1 MEERAVLANIATI
14 ITKDL
19 LVDDSSKHNNSGG
32 FSNNFALLEGSDDD
46 EAEIFAL
53 MQRKRAGSKNAGGGK
68 QGKQTKTL
76 KRKQVD
82 EIPKE
87 SKSRKTNKLEWKYAE
102 LNLLHRYVDAQ
113 FESFLH
119 MRKLTYL
126 KIQQALQETLD
137 RNILPG
143 FPTPQTT
150 LGLALWKLSTD
161 EHFEEIA
168 RKFQYPW
175 SLCQQVVRSFWHI
188 ISDNYESFIKWPNSL
203 ETQQSTLQGF
213 QNVPQLSCFQELFGI
228 IVLKRVDIFMECEH
242 AEVAVVLQLIC
253 NAENKI
259 IDCYVEL
266 EQDYSFEESPIGQ
279 TLALNPRT
287 MPSGSYLIGSSRF
300 PLKSYLIRPIEAEC
314 FRKDSIF
321 NKLLE
326 PAFQLAENVLD
337 SLARRF
343 QTLYALEA
351 RDLNEV
357 RLIVESICA
366 MHNLCVDYE
375 DDYLEM
381 SSGGAQQKF
390 RWGGVIS
397 GRQGSE
403 KDAKGLRR
411 RVELIDALVN
421 TDEGD

>member
-19 LVDDSSKHNNSGG
+19 LIDDPTKHNINCG
-32 FSNNFALLEGSDDD
+32 FSNSSFPLLDESDDD

-53 MQRKRAGSKNAGGGK
+53 MQRKRADTKNPGK
-68 QGKQTKTL
+68 ETTATL
-76 KRKQVD
+76 KRRQVD
-82 EIPKE
+82 KVPRETF
-87 SKSRKTNKLEWKYAE
+87 KSRKTNKLEWEYAE

-126 KIQQALQETLD
+126 KIQQELHPILE
-137 RNILPG
+137 RNVLPG
-143 FPTPQTT
+143 YPTPQTT
-150 LGLALWKLSTD
+150 LALALWKLSTD

-168 RKFQYPW
+168 RKFQFPW

-203 ETQQSTLQGF
+203 EAQQSTLQGF
-213 QNVPQLSCFQELFGI
+213 QSVSQLSCFRDLFGI
-228 IVLKRVDIFMECEH
+228 IVLKRVDIFMESEH

-287 MPSGSYLIGSSRF
+287 MPAGSYLIGSHSF

-314 FRKDSIF
+314 FRKDVVF
-321 NKLLE
+321 NGLLE
-326 PAFQLAENVLD
+326 PAFQLADNVLD

-375 DDYLEM
+375 DDYLEVD
-381 SSGGAQQKF
+381 SGGAHQKCS
-390 RWGGVIS
+390 WGGVLS
-397 GRQGSE
+397 ERRGSE
-403 KDAKGLRR
+403 KDAKGLHR

>member
-19 LVDDSSKHNNSGG
+19 LIDDTTNHNISCGFPNS
-32 FSNNFALLEGSDDD
+32 FPLLEASDDD

-53 MQRKRAGSKNAGGGK
+53 MQRKRAVTKNSTGEG
-68 QGKQTKTL
+68 QGKQTTMKRRQGDEAPSGL
-76 KRKQVD
+76 KR
-82 EIPKE
+82 
-87 SKSRKTNKLEWKYAE
+87 RNANKLEWKYAE

-126 KIQQALQETLD
+126 KIQQALQAILE
-137 RNILPG
+137 RNVLPG
-143 FPTPQTT
+143 YPMPQTT
-150 LGLALWKLSTD
+150 LSLALWKLSTD

-168 RKFQYPW
+168 RKFQFPW

-203 ETQQSTLQGF
+203 EAQQSTLQGF
-213 QNVPQLSCFQELFGI
+213 QAVSQLSCFQELFGI

-253 NAENKI
+253 NAEHKI

-287 MPSGSYLIGSSRF
+287 MPAGSYLIGSHSF

-314 FRKDSIF
+314 FRKDSVF
-321 NKLLE
+321 NGLLE

-366 MHNLCVDYE
+366 MHNLCVEYE
-375 DDYLEM
+375 DDYLEKD
-381 SSGGAQQKF
+381 SGGAQQKCS
-390 RWGGVIS
+390 WGGVLTEC
-397 GRQGSE
+397 RGSE

-421 TDEGD
+421 NDDGD